1 MQSVAKMI
9 RVLTIPPV
17 MAVIEI
23 AMLRLAKGCFPG
35 ASAAWV
41 VFFLSV
47 LPALSYA
54 VWWAVPALRR
64 RGRKTQRPLAVAFS
78 VAGYLGS
85 AACCLWAKLGAI
97 ECVACFTYLLS
108 GLTIAVCSA
117 LKIKCSGHASGVSGP
132 VMLLSLYVSPWFLL
146 GYLLLAPVFWSS
158 IKLGRH
164 TPRELALGTV
174 TPVVFILL
182 LSLFFRA

>member
-1 MQSVAKMI
+1 MRSVAKMI
-9 RVLTIPPV
+9 RILTIPPV
-17 MAVIEI
+17 MAAIEI
-23 AMLRLAKGCFPG
+23 AVLRLARGCFPG

-41 VFFLSV
+41 VFSLSV
-47 LPALSYA
+47 LPALSYV
-54 VWWAVPALRR
+54 VWWAVPAYRR

-85 AACCLWAKLGAI
+85 AACCLWAKLGAV
-97 ECVACFTYLLS
+97 ERVACFTYLLS

-132 VMLLSLYVSPWFLL
+132 VMLLSWYVSPWFLL

-182 LSLFFRA
+182 LSLLFRA